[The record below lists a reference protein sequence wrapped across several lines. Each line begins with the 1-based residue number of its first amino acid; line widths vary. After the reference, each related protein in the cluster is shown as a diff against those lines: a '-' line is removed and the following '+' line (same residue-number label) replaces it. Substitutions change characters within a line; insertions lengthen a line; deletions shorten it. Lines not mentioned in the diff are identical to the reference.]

1 MSSLRILPVIARRQ
15 RGVAVL
21 LTMVL
26 VLMIAAVGVTR
37 FATSS
42 ASAAARHVA
51 DNAAQLAIV
60 RTALLSYAVN
70 GRNPGPAA
78 CGVNA
83 NWRPGELP
91 CPDRDNDGM
100 EECTCA
106 GSGQIGRVPWK
117 TLGIPEPRD
126 AAGETL
132 WYAVSTNFRA
142 ANAYAGPTPINSD
155 TKGDLVVWKDD
166 LVNQHTG
173 EAIAVIIAPGS
184 IVGNQT
190 RSTTATVNCPLTET
204 TIAQNL
210 CSSNYMET
218 SPGGGRNWTQ
228 GGQFVMGLTTPS
240 PETFN
245 DQVLALTTADLIPLV
260 EQRVG
265 KDVNELLK
273 AYKRNSAC
281 ACFPW
286 ADNNWDGVSDVSSV
300 YGNVPLATAM
310 PEAWGSGAI
319 PAMTSYLTQNN
330 WWRVL
335 YYAVGNRITAV
346 PPDAM
351 TIDLNGG
358 GWDTSTILITP
369 GPAGNTRPSTD
380 WSHYIADTTNRDN
393 DRHFISPTSTQY
405 ARNRLF
411 SIPYPFP

>member
-1 MSSLRILPVIARRQ
+1 MSNPPLLPLIARRQ

-21 LTMVL
+21 LTMIL

-37 FATSS
+37 YASSGAS
-42 ASAAARHVA
+42 ASGRQVA

-60 RTALLSYAVN
+60 RTALLAYAVN

-78 CGVNA
+78 CGVNV

-91 CPDRDNDGM
+91 CPDRDNDGI

-106 GSGQIGRVPWK
+106 GAEQIGRVPWK
-117 TLGIPEPRD
+117 TLGIPDPKD

-132 WYAVSTNFRA
+132 WYVVSSGFRA
-142 ANAYAGPTPINSD
+142 ANAYAGATAINSD
-155 TKGDLVVWKDD
+155 TKGDLIVWKDD
-166 LVNQHTG
+166 LVNQHTA

-184 IVGNQT
+184 VVGAQA
-190 RSTTATVNCPLTET
+190 RSAVITADCTVTGSV
-204 TIAQNL
+204 IAQNR

-218 SPGGGRNWTQ
+218 SPGGGRNWLQ
-228 GGQFVMGLTTPS
+228 SGQFVMGLTTPA
-240 PETFN
+240 PQTFN
-245 DQVLALTTADLIPLV
+245 DQVLALTTADLMPLV

-273 AYKRNSAC
+273 LYKRNSAC

-286 ADNNWDGVSDVSSV
+286 ADGNWDGVSDAPTV
-300 YGNVPLATAM
+300 YGNVPLVTAL

-319 PAMTSYLTQNN
+319 PAVTAYLTQNN

-335 YYAVGNRITAV
+335 FYAVGNRITAV

-358 GWDTSTILITP
+358 GWDTSTVLITP

-380 WSHYIADTTNRDN
+380 WSNYISDATNRDN
-393 DRHFISPTSTQY
+393 DRHFISPTSTNY